1 MISSEAE
8 CETVLERVC
17 EAAVEDG
24 AAPACREVPRQVC
37 RSLPAQRQQCKY
49 TVGQSL
55 QLEEYIAGRQK
66 TLFDQEDEDG
76 EQVAW
81 DYCEAGCPVT
91 AECPPGWVQLP
102 SGCYQTRLEVEAGV
116 DR

>member
-1 MISSEAE
+1 MKG
-8 CETVLERVC
+8 L
-17 EAAVEDG
+17 
-24 AAPACREVPRQVC
+24 
-37 RSLPAQRQQCKY
+37 Y
-49 TVGQSL
+49 N
-55 QLEEYIAGRQK
+55 
-66 TLFDQEDEDG
+66 QEDEDG
-76 EQVAW
+76 GQAAW

>member
-1 MISSEAE
+1 MQVQGGTISSIKRIN
-8 CETVLERVC
+8 CVKGL
-17 EAAVEDG
+17 
-24 AAPACREVPRQVC
+24 
-37 RSLPAQRQQCKY
+37 Y
-49 TVGQSL
+49 N
-55 QLEEYIAGRQK
+55 
-66 TLFDQEDEDG
+66 QEDEDG
-76 EQVAW
+76 GQAAW